1 MRPKTVKGKMA
12 RRLVVYC
19 IFILTI
25 AAIWSMALETIAVIH
40 QVDVDQ
46 SEVLVFIGGAFGGE
60 LLMLLMKRIFAK
72 SDKEEAS

>member
-1 MRPKTVKGKMA
+1 MRLQSKKGKMA

>member
-1 MRPKTVKGKMA
+1 MRLQSKKGKMA

-46 SEVLVFIGGAFGGE
+46 SEVLVFIGAAFGGE

>member
-1 MRPKTVKGKMA
+1 MRLKTVTGKMA

-72 SDKEEAS
+72 SDKEDST

>member
-1 MRPKTVKGKMA
+1 MRLKTVKGKMA

-72 SDKEEAS
+72 SDKEDST